1 MASRRSHVVGCMFVL
16 VAIWGTEAGA
26 RVLLED
32 DGLAV
37 RMADGS
43 RCARSVD
50 MTVVAEQPAL
60 FERGS
65 DRLQRVVDAA
75 HAVLAFECPELREI
89 RVRGE
94 LRGLSG
100 AMFQG
105 TAVAA
110 RDWRI
115 EAERTIGA
123 EQAAAAGSGAPV
135 PVEGSSAEATG
146 AFSVA
151 GLKLGM
157 TANDARQ
164 AIREFFGVEPDYD
177 IRAGIM
183 TMRAGGCPQGF
194 DPGAMRPRPEAG
206 WKCLQALFTDQR
218 VATLYRMQLVQ
229 AVEAGRMEPVVDT
242 LTQRY
247 GRPSSRVSG
256 TGDGAPSGLSRDGV
270 ALAWRREGAGA
281 TVGQTLRATVEP
293 VGDTVVVTV
302 TLAESAQQELPE
314 EAPGL
319 DLKL

>member
-1 MASRRSHVVGCMFVL
+1 MASTQSHVAGCIFAL
-16 VAIWGTEAGA
+16 IAAWGTEASA

-37 RMADGS
+37 RIADGS
-43 RCARSVD
+43 RCSRSVD

-75 HAVLAFECPELREI
+75 HAVLAFECPEVREI
-89 RVRGE
+89 RVRGV

-100 AMFQG
+100 AMFEG
-105 TAVAA
+105 TAAAA

-123 EQAAAAGSGAPV
+123 EQVAAAGGAPDL
-135 PVEGSSAEATG
+135 VEGSSAKGAG

-151 GLKLGM
+151 GLELGM
-157 TANDARQ
+157 TVDDARQ
-164 AIREFFGVEPDYD
+164 AIRESFGVEPDYD
-177 IRAGIM
+177 IRAGVM

-194 DPGAMRPRPEAG
+194 DPAAMHPRPEAG
-206 WKCLQALFTDQR
+206 WKCLQALFTDRR
-218 VATLYRMQLVQ
+218 VAILRNIQLVQ
-229 AVEAGRMEPVVDT
+229 TVEAGRTEPVVDA

-247 GRPSSRVSG
+247 GHPSSRVSG
-256 TGDGAPSGLSRDGV
+256 AGAGAPPGLSRDGV
-270 ALAWRREGAGA
+270 LLAWGHEGAGTMA
-281 TVGQTLRATVEP
+281 GQALRATVEP
-293 VGDTVVVTV
+293 VGSTVVVTV
-302 TLAESAQQELPE
+302 ALAEPAQQGLPE
-314 EAPGL
+314 EAPTL